1 MKRFK
6 KLLILLVIFMLI
18 GCNQKEPENDI
29 FSREKAA
36 VIIADT
42 LEISDYDV
50 TIKDVSNDN
59 PNKDKILAV
68 LSRNIFGETSSR
80 YSFNGGNSFTRYDLA
95 RVAINTY
102 AYLMCVE
109 DENLEPG
116 VQRAINDIHT
126 LSTEQQWYIY
136 SALNYGFVDMFST
149 YQYSPQEVSSE
160 TELVNTLNKVIA
172 KANQEAK
179 SLEEFKAAKLKNFKM
194 APSKDVEYADVVD
207 VFIPNGNRGERLLAV
222 SLQGIVNREKISMYI
237 DMGGTEWMVDY
248 AINQSYI
255 NGSYKYTDIYT
266 LFSKYVNKFNLNK
279 YVVYEKNKPFT
290 INTATDIAAAEG
302 RLIINEDMVDD
313 ILLFV
318 PDADIFY
325 ISSLNLSSQYE
336 AQGYVYK
343 NYYQF
348 LRRDIIGFSYYG
360 AQQDFVRDYPIQMK
374 YPTLWIPGSSS
385 DDYNSKTS
393 VLVGEILQNYPAN
406 IPAVGFPYA
415 YDTID
420 GIGFDMGIGE
430 FTGVSLLGEY
440 GKYTAVFDTVG
451 NLSFHTAFNIDADNL
466 KYKAPEKEYQTYDEN
481 KKYVA
486 ITMTESGDSPAYIQ
500 YGLKSRQWDDPVRG
514 EIPYNYSYGLIN
526 MDLLPLLTEYFFS
539 SATENN
545 YFFGS
550 ISGLGYN
557 YPLSTFGGKGVKN
570 EDGIYMTRKEIMI
583 DHYTKV
589 NEIMGRIGFTSLGV
603 YGYPDNKW
611 GKYDYEDFTDMALN
625 YMPNC
630 ETIMGDMHRPG
641 NHYPSGTPVTV
652 ESGQRIYHCS
662 TFWSLADLG
671 ASNDTS
677 KDDLAIKYLYEEI
690 LNSTKNGQFFQCMAY
705 SWHYGPRRIKMVME
719 KIEQDYPGV
728 YEFVTI
734 EELDNLYLQSR
745 K

>member
-1 MKRFK
+1 MTFIK
-6 KLLILLVIFMLI
+6 KLFIILVVFMLF
-18 GCNQKEPENDI
+18 GCKDGKINEE
-29 FSREKAA
+29 FTREDAA

-42 LEISDYDV
+42 FGINDYDV
-50 TIKDVSNDN
+50 SIRDVSNDN
-59 PNKDKILAV
+59 PKKDKILAV
-68 LSRNIFGETSSR
+68 LSRNIFGETSNR
-80 YSFNGGNSFTRYDLA
+80 YSFKGENTFTRYDLA
-95 RVAINTY
+95 KIAINTY
-102 AYLMCVE
+102 AYLLCVE

-116 VQRAINDIHT
+116 VQRPINDIST
-126 LSTEQQWYIY
+126 LSTEQQWYVY
-136 SALNYGFVDMFST
+136 SALNYGFVDMESI
-149 YQYSPQEVSSE
+149 YSYSPNNVSTKE
-160 TELVNTLNKVIA
+160 ELIETLNRVKD
-172 KANQEAK
+172 KANQAPK
-179 SLEEFKAAKLKNFKM
+179 SLVEYKAEKLNNFKM
-194 APSKDVEYADVVD
+194 APYKDVEYADVID
-207 VFIPNGNRGERLLAV
+207 VFIPNNDRGERLFAV
-222 SLQGIVNREKISMYI
+222 SLQGIVNREKITMYI
-237 DMGGTEWMVDY
+237 DMGNTAWMVDY
-248 AINQSYI
+248 AIDESYI
-255 NGSYKYTDIYT
+255 NASYKYTDIYT
-266 LFSKYVNKFNLNK
+266 LFNK
-279 YVVYEKNKPFT
+279 YIKKFDLKKFVVYEKNKPFT

-302 RLIINEDMVDD
+302 RIIINEDMVDD
-313 ILLFV
+313 ILIFV

-325 ISSLNLSSQYE
+325 ISSIGLLSQYE

-348 LRRDIIGFSYYG
+348 LRRDILGFSYYG

-385 DDYNSKTS
+385 DDYDSKTS

-406 IPAVGFPYA
+406 IPVVGFPYA

-420 GIGFDMGIGE
+420 GIVFDMGIGE

-440 GKYTAVFDTVG
+440 GKYTAVFDSVG
-451 NLSFHTAFNIDADNL
+451 NLSFHTAFKIDADKL
-466 KYKAPEKEYQTYDEN
+466 KYQVPEKEYNTYDPN

-486 ITMTESGDSPAYIQ
+486 ITMTESGDAPAYIQ
-500 YGLKSRQWDDPVRG
+500 YGLKSRQWDDDARG
-514 EIPYNYSYGLIN
+514 EIPYNYSYGLVN
-526 MDLLPLLTEYFFS
+526 LDLLPLLTQYFFS
-539 SATENN
+539 SATEKD

-550 ISGLGYN
+550 ISGLGYS
-557 YPLSTFGGKGVKN
+557 YPLSSFGNKGVKN

-583 DHYTKV
+583 DHYIKV

-611 GKYDYEDFTDMALN
+611 GKYDYEDFTDMALQ

-641 NHYPSGTPVTV
+641 SFYPNGLPVTV

-671 ASNDTS
+671 ASSDTS
-677 KDDLAIKYLYEEI
+677 KDELAVEYLYNEI
-690 LNSTKNGQFFQCMAY
+690 INSTKNGQFFQCMAY
-705 SWHYGPRRIKMVME
+705 SWHFGPRRLKMVME

-734 EELDNLYLQSR
+734 DELDYYYMQSG